1 MDNAGKMGRLIPAF
15 LFYFY
20 VPAKKEIFFLAKLNQ
35 HITLLCIELGRLQ
48 TWDGLTFLILN

>member
-35 HITLLCIELGRLQ
+35 HITLLCIELGSLQ
-48 TWDGLTFLILN
+48 T